1 MEQVRV
7 GLLDWGWGFRMPGR
21 WRPGGSRERGLALYA
36 I

>member
-7 GLLDWGWGFRMPGR
+7 GVIGLGMGFRMPGR